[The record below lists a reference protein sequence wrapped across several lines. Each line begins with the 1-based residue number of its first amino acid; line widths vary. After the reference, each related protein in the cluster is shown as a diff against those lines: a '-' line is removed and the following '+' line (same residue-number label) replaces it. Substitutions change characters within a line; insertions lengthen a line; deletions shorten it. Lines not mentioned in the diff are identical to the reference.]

1 MIKTSNM
8 ENKNIRLEDLEI
20 YQLALEIGKAV
31 WNIIDTWEYFPKSTV
46 LNQLVRSADS
56 ISANIAEGYG
66 RYFYKDRKQFCYYS
80 RGSLLETK
88 SWLVKSLNRSL
99 ISQKEYDDLILK
111 LGNLHHKLNIYIKK
125 LKENSIQ

>member
-46 LNQLVRSADS
+46 GNQLVRSADS

>member
-20 YQLALEIGKAV
+20 YQLALEIGEAV

-46 LNQLVRSADS
+46 GNQLVGSADS

-88 SWLVKSLNRSL
+88 SWLFKSLNRSL

-125 LKENSIQ
+125 LKENSTQ